1 MTEISS
7 GRIRKICNPPHAAEQ
22 LFAAPAWGVVSSVT
36 SFYGN
41 GGGKFRTM
49 LSRSSDH
56 RRSQPPPCQPVTP
69 PGAKTAKPVASA
81 MSKMNGRGL
90 AHVFG
95 RAGHLANSCA
105 KPVDLRGH
113 RQRPVPA
120 SVTSKLNTLAAKPFH
135 WLTIF
140 EFGDVADGRG
150 SDVLQCFARE
160 ERLMAGDD

>member
-1 MTEISS
+1 
-7 GRIRKICNPPHAAEQ
+7 
-22 LFAAPAWGVVSSVT
+22 
-36 SFYGN
+36 
-41 GGGKFRTM
+41 
-49 LSRSSDH
+49 
-56 RRSQPPPCQPVTP
+56 
-69 PGAKTAKPVASA
+69 

-120 SVTSKLNTLAAKPFH
+120 SVTSKLNTLAGKPFH

-140 EFGDVADGRG
+140 EFDVVDDRVFGVSLWPLFYFGASIVYPNIAICLAVGCVDLDCESDSESRDQRTGRNATLDF
-150 SDVLQCFARE
+150 SEMLSEQFLQFARPRDGNRIAFNAQQFAIAE
-160 ERLMAGDD
+160 FCQRP